1 MEDISKIAILSLILK
16 ATKAAL
22 LKSNGASSN
31 EIAVLAA
38 TLRSP
43 HASSAEK
50 ITAANRL
57 RVMAGLSQKIKLIG
71 EPGSSKSKTLPRSSK
86 NQPAAE
92 MVSATGAAGAAES
105 ATPSAQSMQP
115 SAVKQKP
122 ESLSIPSSDEPKIST
137 PAKPPEKSIIPPMP
151 QDWES
156 HVKNFRAA
164 NRHDDADKLEQA
176 WKDHHASL
184 TQSIKTA

>member
-1 MEDISKIAILSLILK
+1 MSKIAILSLILK

-92 MVSATGAAGAAES
+92 MVSAAGATES

-122 ESLSIPSSDEPKIST
+122 ESLSIPSSDEPKISI